1 MRYDIGSPQQ
11 QLLIQKMIPQVNIPY
26 QQDYESRSHVDQ
38 MHMLSLS
45 IISLTMN
52 ETYSFA

>member
-11 QLLIQKMIPQVNIPY
+11 QLLIQKMIPQVNVPY
-26 QQDYESRSHVDQ
+26 QRDYELRSHVDQ